1 LKVVCA
7 LPVAFR
13 DLEFP
18 LPCILIVIVQ
28 GTCYEGE
35 LMIRLKGC
43 LPRGTLGD
51 LCRNVS
57 VFPMLSLRRQNHSG
71 LAVGASDV
79 KWMLNQNRFTVSRS
93 KVAVFYDYVLLPC
106 LASCRVS

>member
-1 LKVVCA
+1 LKVVCT
-7 LPVAFR
+7 LQVAFC

-18 LPCILIVIVQ
+18 LPCILIVIVE

-35 LMIRLKGC
+35 LLVRLKGC
-43 LPRGTLGD
+43 QPHGTLGD

-57 VFPMLSLRRQNHSG
+57 VFPMLSLRRQDHSG
-71 LAVGASDV
+71 LAVGASYV

-93 KVAVFYDYVLLPC
+93 KVAVFYDYVLLPY
-106 LASCRVS
+106 LACCRVS